1 MHKDFHQVP
10 KALNRWHPA
19 SCAFVPSWCTL
30 WLYMR
35 LNNLKQGIVLIDI
48 KPEIYFLQNSVHL
61 NPILY
66 VFWVIIYVLMINALK
81 RRNGES

>member
-1 MHKDFHQVP
+1 MHKDFHHVP
-10 KALNRWHPA
+10 KVLKGLHLA
-19 SCAFVPSWCTL
+19 SWSFVPSWCTL